1 MIKTFIIHVS
11 QGYEVRRQHIDNHLP
26 QRGITDYEYMLQGDI
41 ADLTPSIRNHFFSD
55 KLSLGQM
62 SCFYKHYLVMKE
74 ALARKIEPVLVLED
88 DVILISN
95 FVQEMAAIE
104 QELTSMSNYY
114 INIEEASNS
123 VPFAVRKA
131 GQRFYPCKVNKLCG
145 GYIFDLAFA
154 EKFVNYVESQQN
166 DVPID
171 GMIGNLVDRLE
182 FNLYWSHPPLV
193 KQGSKNGMFASELS
207 GRHAGF
213 YPAVRNWFKDMYR
226 IYIRSHLSKK
236 QRDLFKNRL
245 KY

>member
-26 QRGITDYEYMLQGDI
+26 QRGITDYEYMLRGDI
-41 ADLTPSIRNHFFSD
+41 SDLTPNIRNHFFSD

-88 DVILISN
+88 DVILSSN
-95 FVQEMAAIE
+95 FVQEMEAIE
-104 QELTSMSNYY
+104 QELISMSNYY

-131 GQRFYPCKVNKLCG
+131 GQRFYLCKVNKLCG
-145 GYIFDLAFA
+145 GYIFDLVFA
-154 EKFVNYVESQQN
+154 EKFVSYVESQKN
-166 DVPID
+166 DAPID
-171 GMIGNLVDRLE
+171 GMIGNLIDILQ
-182 FNLYWSHPPLV
+182 FNLYWTHPPLV
-193 KQGSKNGMFASELS
+193 QQGSKNGMFASELS
-207 GRHAGF
+207 ERCSGI
-213 YPAVRNWFKDMYR
+213 YPAIRNWFKDNYR
-226 IYIRSHLSKK
+226 ANIRSHVSRKHHA
-236 QRDLFKNRL
+236 LFKDVK